1 MTTVRV
7 RTQRTEDHRVALP
20 RDSARA
26 QGGLATVLALI
37 SGYVDSYVFW
47 NYKVFASFMSGN
59 TTLTGMQAGQANFA
73 EAGHNIL
80 PIPLFVVGVFAGTFL
95 GHSSLRHQLRRQMGL
110 VAALLAVDMAANYF
124 GPLPGWFSII
134 LLSLAMGIL
143 NTTITRVGGQAVSL
157 GFVSGD
163 LNNLARHLALAV
175 QGVPVPQ
182 AESSRDTHL
191 QRAALLAGVW
201 AAFLF
206 GALLAGTVTALFA
219 AWTLLLPTLVLLVLA
234 AFDRDTNGRKGFVDV
249 SS

>member
-1 MTTVRV
+1 VT
-7 RTQRTEDHRVALP
+7 LP
-20 RDSARA
+20 QDSARA
-26 QGGLATVLALI
+26 RGWLAAVLALI

-59 TTLTGMQAGQANFA
+59 TTMTGLQAGQANLA

-95 GHSSLRHQLRRQMGL
+95 VHSSLRHQLRHLLGL
-110 VAALLAVDMAANYF
+110 VAALLAIDMAADYL
-124 GPLPGWFSII
+124 GPPPGWFSII

-143 NTTITRVGGQAVSL
+143 NTTITRVGGQSVSL

-182 AESSRDTHL
+182 AESSRDTHVR
-191 QRAALLAGVW
+191 RAALLASVW
-201 AAFLF
+201 AAFLI
-206 GALLAGTVTALFA
+206 GALLAGAATVLFT
-219 AWTLLLPTLVLLVLA
+219 AWTLLLPTFVLLVLA
-234 AFDRDTNGRKGFVDV
+234 GCDRDTNGRKGFVDV